1 MIDKKIKELKE
12 ANLGNIVDVLVD
24 IIKYQDDRIS
34 ELEKSKYD
42 NVCPIPKFTLEGN
55 TTPINNTI
63 TKDEFIQNVQCNS
76 VDVEIQDYNN
86 IVITKDFIISE
97 ITKTFKEITETIMN
111 SESMTDISFHYYNF
125 FNKHGTC
132 NEGYRLNFGVFIN
145 QRCTTEYDN
154 YVKLVDGK
162 IEIKLCETI
171 ERCGIEDEMIIRL
184 EKLSQHLLKLGYPDI
199 I

>member
-125 FNKHGTC
+125 
-132 NEGYRLNFGVFIN
+132 LIN
-145 QRCTTEYDN
+145 T
-154 YVKLVDGK
+154 VHVMK
-162 IEIKLCETI
+162 
-171 ERCGIEDEMIIRL
+171 
-184 EKLSQHLLKLGYPDI
+184 DI
-199 I
+199 D